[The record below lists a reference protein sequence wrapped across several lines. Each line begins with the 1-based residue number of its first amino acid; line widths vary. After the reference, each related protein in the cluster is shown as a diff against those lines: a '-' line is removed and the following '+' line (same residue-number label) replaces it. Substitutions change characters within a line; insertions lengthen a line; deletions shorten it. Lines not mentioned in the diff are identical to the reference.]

1 MNDGDDTIWSVNEAG
16 TTMVP
21 KVVKTSFDEIIYNV
35 CVLITT
41 VTWLVGILDGK
52 ITDAGGGVNK
62 VGTYVNEIVVGNT
75 EAGYTLGDTHELVAI
90 PTQLLEAITLTA
102 ELGTEAGTDDHS
114 ITT

>member
-1 MNDGDDTIWSVNEAG
+1 
-16 TTMVP
+16 
-21 KVVKTSFDEIIYNV
+21 
-35 CVLITT
+35 
-41 VTWLVGILDGK
+41 
-52 ITDAGGGVNK
+52 
-62 VGTYVNEIVVGNT
+62 VVGNT